1 MPSLTKIP
9 TIHNP
14 CLLTGVARG
23 LAGSLLLGASM
34 MCLGTSVAVAQDP
47 DTKFFGGSAKGFT
60 GLSIYTATGYQHATV
75 KTSNLKAQVLGT
87 DVPLPSVKE
96 TTHSTFWLT
105 GLDYTYVFDN
115 KFSLG
120 AQVDYYP
127 KSTQVALSISPGY
140 EFSDRVLGYMRLGWA
155 SVPYTVQRGGGIPS
169 YKTRLD
175 AYFAGVGA
183 KVNLYRGI
191 YAFAEVRYS
200 EVERVNFTAMRDYEV
215 LPGTQVSVPIQGTA
229 DTTAVNAFIGLGYRF

>member
-1 MPSLTKIP
+1 MLRNQKAIKSMQPSLPIGLVRW
-9 TIHNP
+9 
-14 CLLTGVARG
+14 LLSGMVAIG
-23 LAGSLLLGASM
+23 
-34 MCLGTSVAVAQDP
+34 LGTSAANAQEA
-47 DTKFFGGSAKGFT
+47 DTKLFGGSAKGFT

-75 KTSNLKAQVLGT
+75 KTSNTRARVMGNDIL
-87 DVPLPSVKE
+87 LPSVTE

-105 GLDYTYVFDN
+105 GLDYTYVFNN

-140 EFSDRVLGYMRLGWA
+140 EFSDRVLGYLRFGWA
-155 SVPYTVQRGGGIPS
+155 SVPYTVQRGGGTPT
-169 YKTRLD
+169 YETRLD

-191 YAFAEVRYS
+191 YAFGEIRYS
-200 EVERVNFTAMRDYEV
+200 QVERVNFTATLDYEV
-215 LPGTQVSVPIQGTA
+215 LPGTKISVPVQGSA